1 VLALPES
8 VSRAA
13 AERFRGAI
21 AGVGGTNNAASSYLD
36 IAALRGAIEAAM
48 PADVRGQYERE
59 VQPYVA
65 PLDYLASVTRVD
77 GSVAE
82 SKAAVVVR

>member
-1 VLALPES
+1 LPE
-8 VSRAA
+8 RAPLA
-13 AERFRGAI
+13 ASAPFRAAI
-21 AGVGGTNNAASSYLD
+21 AGVGGTNTAASSYLD